1 MPQTPCNLFTL
12 DNIVIYKLDH
22 FCYLLF
28 PGGFKGE
35 NKSKF
40 AKRIAEEEAEK
51 AIVHEEPKNTTIAF
65 ALRTHKV
72 LRTIFLFFHG
82 ILAGM
87 SLWHITM
94 AYILLSFGSEDFL
107 DHYRVLAMPVQCIF
121 YFLLVICLVSACDR

>member
-1 MPQTPCNLFTL
+1 MKERRCTHKPSL
-12 DNIVIYKLDH
+12 IA
-22 FCYLLF
+22 
-28 PGGFKGE
+28 GGFKGE

-65 ALRTHKV
+65 ALRTQKV

-82 ILAGM
+82 LLAGL

-94 AYILLSFGSEDFL
+94 AYVLLEFGNIDFIE
-107 DHYRVLAMPVQCIF
+107 HYRALAMPVQCVF
-121 YFLLVICLVSACDR
+121 YLLLVICLVSACDR